1 MKAPRE
7 PDAPEGGG
15 SQAGASLLE
24 RAGTAAAGLSSVGA
38 GNPRRKLLVQY
49 GLGALIFGFLV
60 FFLARQWNQLPDF
73 EWRFSPGWLVVSVVC
88 VTLFYALQGELW
100 RVVLHALGEHIDPVP
115 GRAIWGKSLLAR
127 YVPTNVLMV
136 VGRVV
141 MAEKHGVPKRVTLAS
156 VLYELALALGTAVM
170 VGAYFVI
177 QLPDFADQPARY
189 AVLVVIPVVLI
200 AVHPR
205 VFAPLAEFAL
215 GKLGREPLPR
225 VLAFGRVL
233 QLCLAYVVCWAAIG
247 MGLYA
252 FAAALHPVDLSDL
265 PYIAS
270 SYPVAFCV
278 AVITFIVPSGIGTRD
293 AALATAM
300 AVVLPA
306 AVATAIAVAF
316 RLLQTLV
323 ELLYVGAMI
332 AIERRRAPAVDGGV
346 R

>member
-1 MKAPRE
+1 M
-7 PDAPEGGG
+7 
-15 SQAGASLLE
+15 
-24 RAGTAAAGLSSVGA
+24 
-38 GNPRRKLLVQY
+38 QY
-49 GLGALIFGFLV
+49 GLATLIFAFLI

-73 EWRFSPGWLVVSVVC
+73 EWRFAPGWLAVSVVC
-88 VTLFYALQGELW
+88 VTLFYALQSELW
-100 RVVLHALGEHIDPVP
+100 RVVLHALGEHIDAVP
-115 GRAIWGKSLLAR
+115 GRAIWGKSLIAR

-156 VLYELALALGTAVM
+156 VVYELALALGTAVM

-177 QLPDFADQPARY
+177 QLPDFSDQPARY
-189 AVLVVIPVVLI
+189 AVLAVVPAVLV

-205 VFAPLAEFAL
+205 VFAPLANFAL

-225 VLAFGRVL
+225 VLGFGRVL
-233 QLCLAYVVCWAAIG
+233 QLCMAYVVCWAAIG

-252 FAAALHPVDLSDL
+252 FAAALHPVDVSDL

-278 AVITFIVPSGIGTRD
+278 AVLTFIVPSGIGTRD

-300 AVVLPA
+300 AVVLPG

-332 AIERRRAPAVDGGV
+332 ALERRRAPQVDAGAAGG
-346 R
+346 

>member
-1 MKAPRE
+1 M
-7 PDAPEGGG
+7 
-15 SQAGASLLE
+15 
-24 RAGTAAAGLSSVGA
+24 
-38 GNPRRKLLVQY
+38 VQY
-49 GLGALIFGFLV
+49 GLAALIFGFLI

-73 EWRFSPGWLVVSVVC
+73 DWRFSPAWLAVCMVC
-88 VTLFYALQGELW
+88 VALFYALQGELW

-115 GRAIWGKSLLAR
+115 GRAIWGKSLIAR
-127 YVPTNVLMV
+127 YVPTSVLMV

-156 VLYELALALGTAVM
+156 VVYELALALGTAVM

-177 QLPDFADQPARY
+177 QLPDFEDQPARY
-189 AVLVVIPVVLI
+189 AVLALVPAVLV

-205 VFAPLAEFAL
+205 VFAPLANFAL

-225 VLAFGRVL
+225 VLPFGRVL
-233 QLCLAYVVCWAAIG
+233 QLCLAYGVCWAAIG
-247 MGLYA
+247 LGLYA

-270 SYPVAFCV
+270 SYPAAFCV
-278 AVITFIVPSGIGTRD
+278 AVLTFIVPSGIGTRD

-323 ELLYVGAMI
+323 ELLYVGAVI
-332 AIERRRAPAVDGGV
+332 AVGRRGGRSAPPAGEAVGPRD
-346 R
+346 